1 MAKLKSL
8 KKNHGKSMINK
19 VDQLIS
25 CLIIQHQNKLLQQG
39 INVTANVTA
48 EETVNIPNSNNERDY
63 VHLKTVGGRMG
74 VDV

>member
-25 CLIIQHQNKLLQQG
+25 HLIIQHWNKLLQQG

-48 EETVNIPNSNNERDY
+48 EETVNIPNSDNERDY
-63 VHLKTVGGRMG
+63 VDLETVGGCVG
-74 VDV
+74 VGV